1 MAIIRNNQKHGFHLV
16 DPSPW
21 PLISAFGALNL
32 TFGGVLY
39 MHGYSGGSFLMKFG
53 FIMILFMMYVWW
65 RDVIREATI
74 EGQHTNSVQSGLRMG
89 VLLFIVSEIMFFH
102 IRIKRMSSPYSDKI
116 LFTSSV
122 SPPTNGS

>member
-1 MAIIRNNQKHGFHLV
+1 MTNYKINQKHSFHLV

-39 MHGYSGGSFLMKFG
+39 MHGYSGGSFLMQFG

-74 EGQHTNSVQSGLRMG
+74 EGQHTTTVQTGLRMG
-89 VLLFIVSEIMFFH
+89 VLLFIVSEVMFFFC
-102 IRIKRMSSPYSDKI
+102 I
-116 LFTSSV
+116 LLGFFSFKF
-122 SPPTNGS
+122 